1 MRLTLLFTD
10 VEGSTRLL
18 RESPGRYAELL
29 AGHRGLLRAAFRA
42 HGGTEVDTQGDA
54 FFVAFGSASDAV
66 AAAAEAQ
73 GALAGG
79 PIRVR
84 MGIHTGEAE
93 RTSEGYVGLAVH
105 KGARIAAAA
114 HGGQVVLSRETW
126 ELLGSP
132 DVLDLGEHR
141 LKDFDEPIWLFQLG
155 REGFPPLRTI
165 SNTNLP
171 RPASSF
177 VGRESE
183 VAALVALLRDGARL
197 VTLSG
202 PGGSGKSRLAI
213 EAAAELVPEFRNGVF
228 WVGLAPVRDP
238 ALVPE
243 VIARTVGTR
252 DALAAH
258 IAERELLLV
267 LDNLEQV
274 IDSASAL
281 ADLLERCPNLRVLV
295 TSRELLRVRGEVE
308 YPVAPMAAPEA
319 VELFATRGHV
329 EPSEVVAKLCMALDN
344 LPLAIELAAA
354 RTRVLSPMQIVE
366 RLSERLDLLKG
377 GRDAQPRHQT
387 LRATIEW
394 SYELLAPEERRL
406 FACLSVFAGGCTLD
420 AAGVIVQA
428 DVDTMQALVEKSL
441 LRHSDERFW
450 MLETIREYAVERLEE
465 GSGGENW
472 ESRHARF
479 FLDFGERVEPELAG
493 PEQAVWL
500 DLTERDHPN
509 LRLALSHFAD
519 ASEWQSGLRLAA
531 ALRPFWF
538 RKGYLGEGRR
548 WLTLFLDAADE
559 QTVARAK
566 ALGTAALLAAL
577 QGDWLDARRWGTEG
591 RRLSLELGQHRYA
604 CRSML
609 PLGRALLGLGDR
621 AGAVALFEE
630 VAAIGQQ
637 NDDHEAIAHAAFN
650 LGYAALSADNLE
662 QARAEFEVALA
673 NAGEEQ
679 DAVQTGVNITARSL
693 AALGSVALRDG
704 RPADSAALLRRSLR
718 VSTALRE
725 RDDTV
730 AWALELLGAA
740 LSSSEPE
747 RAARVL
753 GAAEALREELGGRLE
768 GIEFELHGRTRDE
781 LASALGEDALVEA
794 WGQGHR
800 LPFADAVR
808 EALVDESTRQAGS

>member
-18 RESPGRYAELL
+18 RESPDRYAGLL

-73 GALAGG
+73 AALAGG

-84 MGIHTGEAE
+84 VGIHTGDAE
-93 RTSEGYVGLAVH
+93 RTSEGYVGLDVH

-114 HGGQVVLSRETW
+114 HGGQVVLSRETR

-155 REGFPPLRTI
+155 RERFPPLRTI

-183 VAALVALLRDGARL
+183 VAALVALVREGARL

-243 VIARTVGTR
+243 MIARTVGTR

-258 IAERELLLV
+258 IAERELMLV

-319 VELFATRGHV
+319 VELFAARGHV
-329 EPSEVVAKLCMALDN
+329 EQSDVVAELCTALDN

-354 RTRVLSPMQIVE
+354 RTRVLSPTQMVE

-406 FACLSVFAGGCTLD
+406 FACVSVFAGGCTLE
-420 AAGVIVQA
+420 AAEAIVQA

-450 MLETIREYAVERLEE
+450 MLETIREYAVELLE
-465 GSGGENW
+465 GGGGGVNW
-472 ESRHARF
+472 EGRHARF

-500 DLTERDHPN
+500 DLTEDDHPN

-519 ASEWQSGLRLAA
+519 ASEWESGLRLAA

-538 RKGYLGEGRR
+538 RKGYLSEGRR
-548 WLTLFLDAADE
+548 WLTLFLDAAGE
-559 QTVARAK
+559 ETVARAK
-566 ALGTAALLAAL
+566 ALGTAALLASL

-591 RRLSLELGQHRYA
+591 RRLSLELGEDQYA
-604 CRSML
+604 CWSML

-630 VAAIGQQ
+630 VADIGRQ
-637 NDDHEAIAHAAFN
+637 NDDRESIAHAAFN
-650 LGYAALSADNLE
+650 LGYTALSADDLE

-673 NAGEEQ
+673 NAGGEQ
-679 DAVQTGVNITARSL
+679 DTAETGVNITARSL

-730 AWALELLGAA
+730 AWALELLGTA
-740 LSSSEPE
+740 LSGAEPE

-768 GIEFELHGRTRDE
+768 GIELDLHRRTRDG
-781 LASALGEDALVEA
+781 LTSALGEDALVEA
-794 WGQGHR
+794 WEQGHR

-808 EALVDESTRQAGS
+808 EALVDESTRQASS